1 MSDESYLHTQGYL
14 SVRHVPPTNA
24 VRKKEK
30 YVVILGPEMLLIN
43 VKNILHNVA
52 Y

>member
-1 MSDESYLHTQGYL
+1 MLCLIYRQGYL
-14 SVRHVPPTNA
+14 SVCHAPPTNA

-30 YVVILGPEMLLIN
+30 YVILLSPEILAMK

-52 Y
+52 S